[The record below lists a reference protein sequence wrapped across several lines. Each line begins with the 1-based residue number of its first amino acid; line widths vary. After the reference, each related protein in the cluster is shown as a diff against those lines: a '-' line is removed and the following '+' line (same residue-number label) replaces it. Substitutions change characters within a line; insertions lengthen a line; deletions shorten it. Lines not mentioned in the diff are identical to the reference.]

1 MSELP
6 FYCQIFRSWSLL
18 EPCQKNLLRVKA
30 LKEAKKHIGPLE
42 KCVECKGK
50 MLITKT
56 VIEDLPAPTP
66 GAIIRYEPGDSND
79 PRKHRM
85 PEQASPPEKA
95 SKPYR
100 HDWDPNPEV
109 TTAPRYLKD
118 VVKKEPEMQRLSPE
132 KIAEGR
138 EAVKKLS
145 ESYKIA
151 AGFHFK
157 PKKQEEPVPT
167 VKITEREAVKMGGIL
182 PEAPDT
188 DEAPRYW
195 PPAAT
200 LEALEVRYC
209 KAHPKVPQR
218 KDRLGRWMGMC
229 DECLSARGKK
239 WGEENFRKGV
249 TAAPMTIP
257 LNLPQYADLKAWL
270 GKQAEFGERKLWQQI
285 MFILKMAYFQGGEE

>member
-6 FYCQIFRSWSLL
+6 FYCQIFGSWSLL

-100 HDWDPNPEV
+100 QDWDPNPEV
-109 TTAPRYLKD
+109 TTAPLYFKD
-118 VVKKEPEMQRLSPE
+118 VAKKEPEMQRLSPE

-218 KDRLGRWMGMC
+218 KDRLGRFMGMC
-229 DECLSARGKK
+229 TECLAARGKK
-239 WGEENFRKGV
+239 RGLKNVESGN
-249 TAAPMTIP
+249 TAPPMVIP
-257 LNLPQYADLKAWL
+257 LNLPKYAELKAWL
-270 GKQAEFGERKLWQQI
+270 VAQADENERTLTQQI
-285 MFILKMAYFQGGEE
+285 VFILKTAWRQGV

>member
-6 FYCQIFRSWSLL
+6 FYCQIFGSWSLL

-95 SKPYR
+95 FKSYR
-100 HDWDPNPEV
+100 QDWDPNPEV

-167 VKITEREAVKMGGIL
+167 VKITEREAVKMEGIL

-218 KDRLGRWMGMC
+218 KDRLGRFMGMC
-229 DECLSARGKK
+229 TECLSARGKK
-239 WGEENFRKGV
+239 RGLKNVESGN
-249 TAAPMTIP
+249 TAPPMVIP
-257 LNLPQYADLKAWL
+257 LNLPKYAELKAWL
-270 GKQAEFGERKLWQQI
+270 VAQADENERTLTQQI
-285 MFILKMAYFQGGEE
+285 VFILKTAWRQGV

>member
-1 MSELP
+1 MTPAVARDL
-6 FYCQIFRSWSLL
+6 
-18 EPCQKNLLRVKA
+18 
-30 LKEAKKHIGPLE
+30 AKKAF
-42 KCVECKGK
+42 K
-50 MLITKT
+50 
-56 VIEDLPAPTP
+56 
-66 GAIIRYEPGDSND
+66 S
-79 PRKHRM
+79 
-85 PEQASPPEKA
+85 
-95 SKPYR
+95 YR
-100 HDWDPNPEV
+100 QDWDPNPEV
-109 TTAPRYLKD
+109 TTAPLFLKD
-118 VVKKEPEMQRLSPE
+118 VDKKEPEMQRLSPE

-239 WGEENFRKGV
+239 RGEENFRKGV

>member
-1 MSELP
+1 MNEKDKAEMVNEP
-6 FYCQIFRSWSLL
+6 IFNFRCEKLGLKCLQS
-18 EPCQKNLLRVKA
+18 PCEKNLLKIKEHR
-30 LKEAKKHIGPLE
+30 LKFTHAVLPIPLEHCEKCGGRDLVSLNPGGEPVAKKKNLMTPA
-42 KCVECKGK
+42 VAR
-50 MLITKT
+50 
-56 VIEDLPAPTP
+56 DLA
-66 GAIIRYEPGDSND
+66 
-79 PRKHRM
+79 K
-85 PEQASPPEKA
+85 KA

-100 HDWDPNPEV
+100 QDWDPNPEV

-151 AGFHFK
+151 ADFHFK

-167 VKITEREAVKMGGIL
+167 VKITEREAVKMEGIL

-229 DECLSARGKK
+229 TECLSARGKK
-239 WGEENFRKGV
+239 CGLKNVESGN
-249 TAAPMTIP
+249 TAPPMVIP
-257 LNLPQYADLKAWL
+257 LNLPKYAELKAWL
-270 GKQAEFGERKLWQQI
+270 VAQADENERTLTQQI
-285 MFILKMAYFQGGEE
+285 VFILKTAWRQGV

>member
-6 FYCQIFRSWSLL
+6 FYCQIFGSWSLL
-18 EPCQKNLLRVKA
+18 EPCQKNLLRVKV

-100 HDWDPNPEV
+100 QDWDPNPEV

-151 AGFHFK
+151 ADFHFK

-218 KDRLGRWMGMC
+218 KDRLGRFMGMC
-229 DECLSARGKK
+229 TECLAVRGKK
-239 WGEENFRKGV
+239 RGLKNVESGN
-249 TAAPMTIP
+249 TAPPMVIP
-257 LNLPQYADLKAWL
+257 LNLPKYAELKAWL
-270 GKQAEFGERKLWQQI
+270 VAQADENERTLTQQI
-285 MFILKMAYFQGGEE
+285 VFILKTAWRQGV